1 MAISKITP
9 TSINEESNMK
19 SGAFKVLL
27 LSSAIAGMAGM
38 AGTISAQTF
47 PVTATVQNAVTITQ
61 VTPLHF
67 GTVFATKTN
76 TGSSATEDN
85 TWSRKLTLSSAGAVT
100 AVASTGGNAPQML
113 SLGGATAGQYSAPG
127 LPSNGSVG
135 IGFKTAD
142 DSAFSNATEATAACA
157 YDTPALAI
165 AGDKIVMQN
174 GADPTTGFFCVD
186 AFTSNRTGLMPVGV
200 TPATG
205 YALGFGVT
213 TLTFDLGAT
222 LVAQAPTT
230 DALQRSFAAGAY
242 SGTFKMEVT
251 FP

>member
-1 MAISKITP
+1 MAISKKAQA
-9 TSINEESNMK
+9 EFNMK
-19 SGAFKVLL
+19 PGAFKVLL
-27 LSSAIAGMAGM
+27 LSSAVAGLAGM

-47 PVTATVQNAVTITQ
+47 NATATVQNAVTITQ

-67 GTVFATKTN
+67 GTVFATRTN

-85 TWSRKLTLSSAGAVT
+85 TWSRKLTLSPAGAVS
-100 AVASTGGNAPQML
+100 AVASSSGSAPQML

-135 IGFKTAD
+135 IGFLTAD
-142 DSAFSNATEATAACA
+142 GSAFSNSTETTAACA
-157 YDTPALAI
+157 YDTPALAVT
-165 AGDKIVMQN
+165 GDKIVMQN

-205 YALGFGVT
+205 YALGFGIT

-230 DALQRSFAAGAY
+230 DALQRQFAAGSY
-242 SGTFKMEVT
+242 TGSFQMEVT